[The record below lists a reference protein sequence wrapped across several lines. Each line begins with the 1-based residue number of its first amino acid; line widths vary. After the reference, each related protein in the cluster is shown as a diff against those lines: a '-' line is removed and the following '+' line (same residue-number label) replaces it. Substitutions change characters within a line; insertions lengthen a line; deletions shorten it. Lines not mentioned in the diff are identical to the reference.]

1 MNVSVLNLQSAIE
14 NPRLILRQCSKL
26 QKGGYMSLK
35 VNSGE
40 TRPGVFAVSPI
51 GSLDGNTYKIFETT
65 VEAVLKEMPDVI
77 IFDLEFLDYI
87 NSMGV
92 RVLLKTKKELEKN
105 NGKIMFAHLQPQ
117 IRKVFDILNALPSLQ
132 VFTSIQEL
140 DQYLDTM
147 QKAAR

>member
-1 MNVSVLNLQSAIE
+1 
-14 NPRLILRQCSKL
+14 
-26 QKGGYMSLK
+26 MSLK
-35 VNSGE
+35 VNSE
-40 TRPGVFAVSPI
+40 ESRPGVYTVSPI
-51 GSLDGNTYKIFETT
+51 GSLDGNTYKILETT
-65 VEAVLKEMPDVI
+65 VDEALNKKPDVI

-117 IRKVFDILNALPSLQ
+117 IRKVFDILNALPTLK
-132 VFTSIQEL
+132 VFASIQEL

>member
-1 MNVSVLNLQSAIE
+1 
-14 NPRLILRQCSKL
+14 
-26 QKGGYMSLK
+26 MSLK
-35 VNSGE
+35 VNSDE
-40 TRPGVFAVSPI
+40 TRPGVFSVSPI
-51 GSLDGNTYKIFETT
+51 GSLDGNTYKILETT
-65 VEAVLKEMPDVI
+65 VDAVLKEVPDVI

-105 NGKIMFAHLQPQ
+105 NGRIMFAHLQPQ
-117 IRKVFDILNALPSLQ
+117 IRKVFDILNALPTLK
-132 VFTSIQEL
+132 VFASIQEM

>member
-1 MNVSVLNLQSAIE
+1 
-14 NPRLILRQCSKL
+14 
-26 QKGGYMSLK
+26 MSLK

-40 TRPGVFAVSPI
+40 TRPGVFSVSPI
-51 GSLDGNTYKIFETT
+51 GSLDGNTYKILETT
-65 VEAVLKEMPDVI
+65 VDAVLKEMPDVI

-92 RVLLKTKKELEKN
+92 RVLLKTKKALEKN
-105 NGKIMFAHLQPQ
+105 SGKIMFAHLQPQ

-147 QKAAR
+147 QKAVR

>member
-1 MNVSVLNLQSAIE
+1 
-14 NPRLILRQCSKL
+14 
-26 QKGGYMSLK
+26 MSLK
-35 VNSGE
+35 DNSGE
-40 TRPGVFAVSPI
+40 SRPGVFTVSPI
-51 GSLDGNTYKIFETT
+51 GSLDGNTYKILETT
-65 VEAVLKEMPDVI
+65 VDAVLKEMPDVI

-105 NGKIMFAHLQPQ
+105 KGKIMFAHLQPQ
-117 IRKVFDILNALPSLQ
+117 IRKVFEILSALPTLK

>member
-1 MNVSVLNLQSAIE
+1 
-14 NPRLILRQCSKL
+14 
-26 QKGGYMSLK
+26 MSLK

-40 TRPGVFAVSPI
+40 TRPGVFTVSPI
-51 GSLDGNTYKIFETT
+51 GSLDGNTYQILEST
-65 VEAVLKEMPDVI
+65 VDAALKEMPDVI

-92 RVLLKTKKELEKN
+92 RVLLKTKKELEKH

-117 IRKVFDILNALPSLQ
+117 IRKVFDILNALPTLK
-132 VFTSIQEL
+132 VFASVEEL

>member
-1 MNVSVLNLQSAIE
+1 M
-14 NPRLILRQCSKL
+14 
-26 QKGGYMSLK
+26 KGVYMSLK

-40 TRPGVFAVSPI
+40 TRPGIFTVSPI
-51 GSLDGNTYKIFETT
+51 GSLDGNTYQILEST
-65 VEAVLKEMPDVI
+65 VDAVLKEMPDVI

-92 RVLLKTKKELEKN
+92 RVLLKTKKEIEKN

-117 IRKVFDILNALPSLQ
+117 IRKVFDILSALPTLK
-132 VFTSIQEL
+132 VFTSIEEL

>member
-1 MNVSVLNLQSAIE
+1 
-14 NPRLILRQCSKL
+14 
-26 QKGGYMSLK
+26 MSLK

-40 TRPGVFAVSPI
+40 TRPGVITVSPI
-51 GSLDGNTYKIFETT
+51 GSLDGNTYKILETT
-65 VEAVLKEMPDVI
+65 VDEALKKMPDVI

-117 IRKVFDILNALPSLQ
+117 IRKVFDILNALPTLK
-132 VFTSIQEL
+132 VFASIQEL
-140 DQYLDTM
+140 DRYLDTM

>member
-1 MNVSVLNLQSAIE
+1 
-14 NPRLILRQCSKL
+14 
-26 QKGGYMSLK
+26 MSLK

-40 TRPGVFAVSPI
+40 SRPGVSPVSPI
-51 GSLDGNTYKIFETT
+51 GSLDGNTYQILEST
-65 VEAVLKEMPDVI
+65 VDAVLKEMPDVI

-92 RVLLKTKKELEKN
+92 RVLLKTKKEIEKN

-117 IRKVFDILNALPSLQ
+117 IRKVFDILSALPTLK
-132 VFTSIQEL
+132 VFTSIEEL
-140 DQYLDTM
+140 DNYLDTM

>member
-1 MNVSVLNLQSAIE
+1 M
-14 NPRLILRQCSKL
+14 
-26 QKGGYMSLK
+26 KGVYMSLK

-40 TRPGVFAVSPI
+40 TRPGIFTVSPI
-51 GSLDGNTYKIFETT
+51 GSLDGNTYQILEST
-65 VEAVLKEMPDVI
+65 VDAVLKEMPDVI

-92 RVLLKTKKELEKN
+92 RVLLKTKKEIEKN

-117 IRKVFDILNALPSLQ
+117 IRKVFDILSALPTLK
-132 VFTSIQEL
+132 VFTSIEEL
-140 DQYLDTM
+140 DKYLDTM

>member
-1 MNVSVLNLQSAIE
+1 MA
-14 NPRLILRQCSKL
+14 
-26 QKGGYMSLK
+26 LK

-40 TRPGVFAVSPI
+40 TRPGVYTVSPI
-51 GSLDGNTYKIFETT
+51 GSLDGNTYKILETT
-65 VEAVLKEMPDVI
+65 VDAVLKEMPDVI

-92 RVLLKTKKELEKN
+92 RVLLKTKKALEKN

-117 IRKVFDILNALPSLQ
+117 IRKVFDILNALPTLK
-132 VFTSIQEL
+132 VFASIEEL

-147 QKAAR
+147 QKTAR

>member
-1 MNVSVLNLQSAIE
+1 M
-14 NPRLILRQCSKL
+14 
-26 QKGGYMSLK
+26 KGVYMSLK

-40 TRPGVFAVSPI
+40 TRPGIFTVSPI
-51 GSLDGNTYKIFETT
+51 GSLDGNTYQILEST
-65 VEAVLKEMPDVI
+65 VDAVLKEMPDVI

-92 RVLLKTKKELEKN
+92 RVLLKTKKEMEKN

-117 IRKVFDILNALPSLQ
+117 IRKVFDILSALPTLK
-132 VFTSIQEL
+132 VFTSIEEL
-140 DQYLDTM
+140 DKYLDTM

>member
-1 MNVSVLNLQSAIE
+1 
-14 NPRLILRQCSKL
+14 
-26 QKGGYMSLK
+26 MSLK

-40 TRPGVFAVSPI
+40 TRPGVFSVSPI
-51 GSLDGNTYKIFETT
+51 GSLDGNTYKILETT
-65 VEAVLKEMPDVI
+65 VDAVLKEVPDVI

-105 NGKIMFAHLQPQ
+105 NGRIMFAHLQPQ
-117 IRKVFDILNALPSLQ
+117 IRKVFDILNALPTLK
-132 VFTSIQEL
+132 VFASIQEM